1 MYKLLTYKELMIK
14 PEARKG
20 SADML
25 VLGVLDERERHGYE
39 IARIIE
45 ARSGGDLVFHAATL
59 YPTLHRLEA
68 RGFVIGR
75 WRHDPGER
83 RRRFYR
89 ITAAGR
95 RALAAERASWRR
107 FFHALSRVTRFEAR

>member
-1 MYKLLTYKELMIK
+1 MIN

-25 VLGVLDERERHGYE
+25 VLGLLEEQERHGYE
-39 IARIIE
+39 IARLIE
-45 ARSGGDLVFHAATL
+45 ARSEGAIAFHAATL
-59 YPTLHRLEA
+59 YPTLYRLEA
-68 RGFVIGR
+68 RGLVRGR
-75 WRHDPGER
+75 WIHDPGQR

-95 RALAAERASWRR
+95 RALADQRASWRQ
-107 FFHALSRVTRFEAR
+107 FFHALKRVTRFEER